1 MREGTSQPS
10 PKSPYNQSVKWVALC
25 NHFFGPLGAILHGRT
40 PCLPRETERADMEK
54 KKLLAE
60 TAVKLVD
67 ATALMNLQYGIAF
80 NSMIT
85 LNFRQA
91 GLTEQSEISAT
102 LTSMNKAIA
111 RRFRAF
117 DAKYNLSGAHP
128 YCYLYVHEYVES
140 KGHHVHQLV
149 AMHEGIHA
157 RFDRFLDSWTERNL
171 PAGFDPRA
179 LHYRGL
185 EFLRHKTRAEN
196 QEHLLRYVLKATE
209 DACFPDR
216 NNQPKSLRSILGLAD
231 RSRYFVADV
240 DRPAGVSQNLAKQ
253 AQYRGNVACGF
264 DYEPIEHQLSGD
276 NLMYFKRRRTS
287 EDFGRKLG
295 MLDI

>member
-1 MREGTSQPS
+1 
-10 PKSPYNQSVKWVALC
+10 
-25 NHFFGPLGAILHGRT
+25 
-40 PCLPRETERADMEK
+40 MEK

-67 ATALMNLQYGIAF
+67 ATALMNLQYGIAY

-85 LNFRQA
+85 LNFGQA
-91 GLTEQSEISAT
+91 GLTEQSEISAA

-117 DAKYNLSGAHP
+117 DTKYNLRGAHP

-149 AMHEGIHA
+149 AMHDGIHA

-185 EFLRHKTRAEN
+185 EFQRGKTRAEN
-196 QEHLLRYVLKATE
+196 QAHLLRYVLKATE
-209 DACFPDR
+209 DACFLDR
-216 NNQPKSLRSILGLAD
+216 NNQPKSLRSILGLAE
-231 RSRYFVADV
+231 RNRYFVADV

-253 AQYRGNVACGF
+253 AQYRGNVACDF
-264 DYEPIEHQLSGD
+264 DYESIEHQLSGD
-276 NLMYFKRRRTS
+276 NLMFSEWRKSSEIQRRQ
-287 EDFGRKLG
+287 LAQ
-295 MLDI
+295 LDI